1 LNFIPVHISI
11 IYFSCIISYFNYLFK
26 HMYSIIK
33 KVLIHNYLIKLNLIN
48 AKKVFKEDNVQHHMG
63 F

>member
-1 LNFIPVHISI
+1 
-11 IYFSCIISYFNYLFK
+11 
-26 HMYSIIK
+26 MYSIIK